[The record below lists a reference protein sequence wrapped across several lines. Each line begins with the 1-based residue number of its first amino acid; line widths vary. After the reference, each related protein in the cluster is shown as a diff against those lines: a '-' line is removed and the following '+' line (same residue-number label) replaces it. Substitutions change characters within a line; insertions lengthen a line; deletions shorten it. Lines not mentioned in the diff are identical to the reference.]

1 MQKAFKEKQQS
12 MKRFISQEYDL
23 RTGIESCKETIEAQ
37 QKAIHHCGQS
47 LEMLQLSPIELER

>member
-1 MQKAFKEKQQS
+1 

-23 RTGIESCKETIEAQ
+23 RTSIESRKEAIETQ
-37 QKAIHHCGQS
+37 QKAIHHYDQS